1 MEQHDKSGAALAG
14 IRVLDMGA
22 ALGNYCAKLFADLGA
37 DVILVEPAG
46 GTRTRAMA
54 PFLEGRSDADASLYF
69 QYNNTNKRS
78 IGLDLD
84 TPRGKALFRQL
95 VADADLL
102 IESAVPGE
110 MDALGL
116 GYAMLRAWNPRLVM
130 TSITPFG
137 QTGPYAG
144 WKGEDLVA
152 MALGGMMSLGGYV
165 DSPPMVPFGYQ
176 GIAAANLFAAV
187 ASLAALHEAEAS
199 GAGQHIDV
207 SMQECIVM
215 GMENAVQFF
224 DLEGTIR
231 GRTAGRQREAGSGV
245 FRCKDG
251 YIYLMAAG
259 VGANRFWGNTV
270 EWLAEEGIEGVEA
283 LRDER
288 WSNRDYL
295 STKEAKETF
304 ARVFNGFALRYTKA
318 ELYQRGQARRIP
330 IAPVSTPADVLDSEQ
345 LEARGFYLD
354 VGPEGYG
361 AGAFT
366 TAGKFPG
373 APYQFSAT
381 PWRLERLAPQLGQHT
396 AEILSG
402 LGIAEAA
409 QAELFD
415 AGVVR

>member
-1 MEQHDKSGAALAG
+1 MEQIYKSAAACAG
-14 IRVLDMGA
+14 VRVLDMGA

-37 DVILVEPAG
+37 EVTLVEPVD
-46 GTRTRAMA
+46 GTRARAMA
-54 PFLEGRSDADASLYF
+54 PHLEGRRDPESSLYF

-78 IGLDLD
+78 IGLDLS
-84 TPRGKALFRQL
+84 TTRGQALFRQM
-95 VADADLL
+95 VVETDLL
-102 IESAVPGE
+102 IECAVPGE
-110 MDALGL
+110 MAALGL
-116 GYAMLRAWNPRLVM
+116 GYATLREWNPRLVM

-187 ASLAALHEAEAS
+187 ASLAALHDAEAS
-199 GAGQHIDV
+199 GEGQHIDV
-207 SMQECIVM
+207 SMQECVVM

-259 VGANRFWGNTV
+259 VGANRFWGNTI
-270 EWLAEEGIEGVEA
+270 EWLAEEGIEGVDA
-283 LRDER
+283 LRDAR
-288 WSNRDYL
+288 WANRDYL
-295 STKEAKETF
+295 STQEAKDTF

-330 IAPVSTPADVLDSEQ
+330 IAPVNTPADVLESVQ
-345 LEARGFYLD
+345 LGERGFLLD
-354 VGPEGYG
+354 VMPEEYG
-361 AGAFT
+361 DAAFT
-366 TAGKFPG
+366 SAGKFPG

-381 PWRLERLAPQLGQHT
+381 PWQLHSLAPRLGQHT
-396 AEILSG
+396 SEILSG
-402 LGIAEAA
+402 LGIAEAT
-409 QAELFD
+409 QAELF
-415 AGVVR
+415 AEGVVR